1 MFKSSVAAEIPIAF
15 PYNKANFRLFSS
27 EEAVNLLS
35 SYKSFKTL
43 VYSASFDF

>member
-27 EEAVNLLS
+27 EDMTDLT
-35 SYKSFKTL
+35 K
-43 VYSASFDF
+43 ASDVFQKF